1 MATNEEVEQGVR
13 IEQEHTVIIGNNQI
27 IETVTAG
34 TGKVTGRDAA
44 TNTDLLIE
52 IREENQQKLDEL
64 SNRLKS
70 IEASISKILKS
81 NEDPQKS
88 KAGSKKE
95 SIDESIAHSSNTV
108 NVTSKTIK
116 RFQLNHVFEDVANF
130 NENEKYYSEW
140 EEHYNVKWRM
150 SVLHS
155 NDHLLFLVYCD
166 PIAPR
171 DKWSIGTKL
180 EFKVVG
186 GNRKVITRTWDFCYG
201 THRYFGFKKFQDW
214 KEMKKFY
221 LVDGNL
227 TVEASV
233 TIVETT
239 GLGKEKIRVF
249 DESQKDV
256 SDVILVVRDTKFY
269 VSKMFLASQS
279 SVFKALLLG
288 NFSESK
294 QSEVTLNG
302 IDPDDFHYFLEVLYG
317 ESAIDGIECYRFIAF
332 PTFFLPDSNVDDI
345 ALLADM
351 YDTPMVLRRCEE
363 FLLKESKE
371 TVEVKLEI
379 ATQYNLENLREKC
392 RSQIRATVVPK
403 NISGP
408 KNRKVTKKNP
418 LRKLLCF

>member
-1 MATNEEVEQGVR
+1 MATSE
-13 IEQEHTVIIGNNQI
+13 
-27 IETVTAG
+27 
-34 TGKVTGRDAA
+34 
-44 TNTDLLIE
+44 
-52 IREENQQKLDEL
+52 EENIRALENLKITVAEESNKNKQNFDEL
-64 SNRLKS
+64 SDRLQS
-70 IEASISKILKS
+70 IEASISKISKS
-81 NEDPQKS
+81 NDAEKTKNDSQKESNDESIVSINDRLQSIEAAISKISKSMEDAQKS
-88 KAGSKKE
+88 KNVSGKYPNEE
-95 SIDESIAHSSNTV
+95 STVPHNNTT
-108 NVTSKTIK
+108 TSKTIK
-116 RFQLNHVFEDVANF
+116 MFQLNHVFKDVANF
-130 NENEKYYSEW
+130 KENEKNYSEW

-155 NDHLLFLVYCD
+155 NDNLLFLVYCD

-171 DKWSIGTKL
+171 DKWSIQTEL

-214 KEMKKFY
+214 EEMKRCY
-221 LVDGNL
+221 IVDGNL
-227 TVEASV
+227 TVEAKV

-239 GLGKEKIRVF
+239 GLGREKIRKF

-256 SDVILVVRDTKFY
+256 SDVILAVRDTKFY

-317 ESAIDGIECYRFIAF
+317 EFVID
-332 PTFFLPDSNVDDI
+332 DSNVEDI

-351 YDTPMVLRRCEE
+351 YDAPTVIRRCEE
-363 FLLKESKE
+363 FLLEKSKKTLE
-371 TVEVKLEI
+371 KKLEI
-379 ATQYNLENLREKC
+379 ATQYNLENLRVKY
-392 RSQIRATVVPK
+392 RSHIPTTVVPK
-403 NISGP
+403 NNSGP
-408 KNRKVTKKNP
+408 ENRKVTKKNP